1 MGRGNMS
8 TATDNASGRQEE
20 HIDEARGGG
29 AGRVGN
35 VGQRFALVGAW
46 LVVIAVFGAL
56 QPDTFLTTANFQTI
70 FGTQAVL
77 VILAMGLL
85 LPLTGGDFD
94 LSIASV
100 MSLSAMLTAI
110 LNVNE
115 GWPIALAILAAIAMG
130 VTAGFINGAL
140 VVGFGI
146 DSFIVT
152 LGSGTV
158 LTGVLQWVSNFRSVS
173 GVSNTLI
180 DAVVTTR
187 VLGLSLVFYYA
198 VALTIVVWLVLEYV
212 PVGRRLLF
220 VGRSRNVARLSG
232 MRVARLRW
240 GALTASGGIAAAAGV
255 CLVGLAGGA
264 DPSSGLSFLLPAFA
278 AAFLGATSIKPG
290 RFNAWGTFVAVYF
303 LVTGITG
310 FQLLGVSSFV
320 QNLFYGGALIIAVL
334 LAQLVTRSRT
344 AAAGASSEG

>member
-1 MGRGNMS
+1 MT
-8 TATDNASGRQEE
+8 TATDEAAGRREEHVPSGRS
-20 HIDEARGGG
+20 RNR
-29 AGRVGN
+29 AGLVGN

-56 QPDTFLTTANFQTI
+56 RPDTFLTTANFQTI

-85 LPLTGGDFD
+85 LPLTAGDFD

-115 GWPIALAILAAIAMG
+115 GWPIGLAILASIAMG
-130 VTAGFINGAL
+130 LVAGFINGAL

-152 LGSGTV
+152 LGSSTL
-158 LTGVLQWVSNFRSVS
+158 LTGVLQWVSDFRSVS
-173 GVSNTLI
+173 GVSPTLI

-187 VLGLSLVFYYA
+187 FLGLSLVFYYA
-198 VALTIVVWLVLEYV
+198 IALTVVLWAVLEYI

-220 VGRSRNVARLSG
+220 VGRSRTVARLSG
-232 MRVARLRW
+232 MRVTRLRW
-240 GALTASGGIAAAAGV
+240 GALIASGGVAAAAGV
-255 CLVGLAGGA
+255 CFVGLAGGA

-334 LAQLVTRSRT
+334 LSQLVTRYRT
-344 AAAGASSEG
+344 GSAAISSEG